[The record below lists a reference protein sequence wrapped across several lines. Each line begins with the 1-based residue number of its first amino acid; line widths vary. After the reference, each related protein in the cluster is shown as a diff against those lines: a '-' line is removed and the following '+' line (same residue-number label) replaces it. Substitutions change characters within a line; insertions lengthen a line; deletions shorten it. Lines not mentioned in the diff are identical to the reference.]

1 MINKM
6 LKPHASIALSFPSG
20 VLHLE
25 RLAKGIRR
33 YAKDLPWQ
41 WVTSPEK
48 HFLSIKSLEN
58 WKGDG
63 VIAMINTLEGQRILE
78 NLDCKVVNIS
88 GAMENSPFPRVTVDY
103 ADAGHMAGEHLRRKG
118 FKRFAF
124 YGLSDLWYSHELKR
138 GFGEELESS
147 GFSVLGHDTPSSIL
161 EDPPN
166 PNDLEK
172 LDQWLLELPKPIA
185 ILASHDPRGAI
196 LLQRLQLL
204 QIDVPGDV
212 AVMSVNNDSQTCEF
226 AKPTMTSIQRNEEK
240 VGFLA
245 AKVLDQCMRGETPQS
260 YTVIPPLEVIER
272 QSTRT
277 LALEN
282 PLLQKA
288 IQYMQSKVHED
299 LSVDQIAQEIGKSRR
314 WLEMSMKAELQVSPK
329 QIFSKIKAEGIL
341 DELRKDPGIKIY
353 ALASHFSIRNTQVL
367 NRILI
372 TQTGHGAAE
381 WKRNLEEKAERE
393 IS

>member
-1 MINKM
+1 M
-6 LKPHASIALSFPSG
+6 LNPHLSIALSFPSG

-25 RLAKGIRR
+25 RLAMGIRR

-58 WKGDG
+58 WNGDG
-63 VIAMINTLEGQRILE
+63 VIAMVNTLEDQKVLE
-78 NLDCKVVNIS
+78 GLDCKVVNIS
-88 GAMENSPFPRVTVDY
+88 GAMKESPFPRVTVDY
-103 ADAGHMAGEHLRRKG
+103 ADAGHMAAEHLRKKG
-118 FKRFAF
+118 FKRFAY
-124 YGLSDLWYSHELKR
+124 YGLEDLWYSHEVHR
-138 GFGEELESS
+138 GFVEELSQS
-147 GFSVLGHDTPSSIL
+147 GFEVETHLTPSSIL

-166 PNDLEK
+166 HQDLLK
-172 LDQWLLELPKPIA
+172 LDQWLKDLPKPIA
-185 ILASHDPRGAI
+185 ILAAHDPRGAI

-204 QIDVPGDV
+204 QIDVPADV

-245 AKVLDQCMRGETPQS
+245 AKVLDQSMRGQTSES
-260 YTVIPPLEVIER
+260 HTVIPPLEVIER

-282 PLLQKA
+282 PLLQRA
-288 IQYMQSKVHED
+288 IQFMQEQVHSD

-314 WLEMSMKAELQVSPK
+314 WLEMSMKEELQVSPK
-329 QIFSKIKAEGIL
+329 QVFSKIKTEGIL
-341 DELRKDPGIKIY
+341 DELRKDPGVKIHT
-353 ALASHFSIRNTQVL
+353 LANHFGIRNTQVL
-367 NRILI
+367 NRMLI
-372 TQTGHGAAE
+372 AQTGQGAAA
-381 WKRNLEEKAERE
+381 WKRNLEEKASHDF
-393 IS
+393 I